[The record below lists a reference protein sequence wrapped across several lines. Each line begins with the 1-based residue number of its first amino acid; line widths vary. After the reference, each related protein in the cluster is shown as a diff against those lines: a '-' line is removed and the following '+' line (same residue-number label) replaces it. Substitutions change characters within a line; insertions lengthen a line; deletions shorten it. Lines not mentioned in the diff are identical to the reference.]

1 VVGTSTAYYCVMQ
14 PVHNLTSEFLLS
26 PGGSSGSALSCA
38 IKAIKDADL
47 KEGQRCVVILPD
59 GVRNYMTKFLNDQWM
74 AERGFL
80 PEKNLSTQYWWWNTT
95 VSYLK
100 LQAPLTV
107 LPEVKVQDAIDIM
120 KRKGFDQMPVVDRR
134 GFVFQIYSIISMHFS
149 VEL

>member
-1 VVGTSTAYYCVMQ
+1 M
-14 PVHNLTSEFLLS
+14 FK
-26 PGGSSGSALSCA
+26 GGSSGAALSCA
-38 IKAIKDADL
+38 LKAIKDADL

-80 PEKNLSTQYWWWNTT
+80 PEKNLSKQYWWWDTT

-100 LQAPLTV
+100 LQAPLTI

-120 KRKGFDQMPVVDRR
+120 KRKGFDQMPVVDSK
-134 GFVFQIYSIISMHFS
+134 G
-149 VEL
+149 